1 MIQSNISDSPLQGEH
16 RPTPDVS
23 IIIVSWNVRP
33 LLERCLSLLTQGA
46 ATGDLVTEIIVVDNA
61 SSDGSADVA
70 ASFPNVHVVR
80 CEHNLGYGRA
90 NNIGMKMARGKHLL
104 VLNPDTEPLPG
115 SIERL
120 VAFQR
125 SCPSAGIVAPRLL
138 NVDRSVQASAF
149 SFPTLA
155 MAAIDL
161 FPLPHIVPGRLRQ
174 RLYSSRLNGRYPDE
188 GKRDLPFRIDHP
200 LGACMLISR
209 QAYREVGGFDPKL
222 FIYSEEIDLAL
233 RYLKAGWECWQV
245 PQAEVVHIG
254 GQSTGQI
261 PDRMFVH
268 LWRSRLYLYRKHYPL
283 AGQLALS
290 LLLVLAQLRDII
302 SVPFKRLLRQIEG
315 DEAKRALIRALKA
328 ITLVFTR

>member
-1 MIQSNISDSPLQGEH
+1 VIQSNISDSTLQGESLH
-16 RPTPDVS
+16 TPDVS
-23 IIIVSWNVRP
+23 VIIVSWNVRP
-33 LLERCLSLLTQGA
+33 LLERCLSILAEGR
-46 ATGDLVTEIIVVDNA
+46 ATGDLTTEIIVVDND

-70 ASFPNVHVVR
+70 TSFPSVKVVR
-80 CEHNLGYGRA
+80 CERNMGYGRA
-90 NNIGMKMARGKHLL
+90 NNIGLKMAKGEHLL

-120 VAFQR
+120 VTFQR
-125 SCPSAGIVAPRLL
+125 LCPGAGIVAPRLL
-138 NVDRSVQASAF
+138 NPDGSVQASSF

-161 FPLPHIVPGRLRQ
+161 FLLPHFVPGRLRQ

-188 GKRDLPFRIDHP
+188 SQGDAPFRIDHP

-209 QAYREVGGFDPKL
+209 QAYEEVGGFDPAL

-245 PQAEVVHIG
+245 PQAEVVHLG
-254 GQSTGQI
+254 GQRHKQV
-261 PDRMFVH
+261 PDKMFVH

-283 AGQLALS
+283 TSRLALS
-290 LLLVLAQLRDII
+290 LLLILAQLRDVI
-302 SVPFKRLLRQIEG
+302 SVLFKRALGRVG
-315 DEAKRALIRALKA
+315 GAEAKRAVHRAFKV
-328 ITLVFTR
+328 ISLVFTR